1 MLSYF
6 QFEIVRTFSLLW
18 LLRSQQCRQG
28 LKAAPLPMLPTHGGN
43 WTFCYESEGCPG
55 AIAGLSQSDTQ
66 TTPFKNRTSAS
77 TGLPI
82 LLANSPLLS
91 SPSLSCL
98 HLYKHSVCR
107 SYHST
112 DFGINRKATL
122 TSCHWCWEKTL
133 IYLNFLQDRYFQSSI
148 VKGKL
153 QLYTEPKITR

>member
-28 LKAAPLPMLPTHGGN
+28 FKAAPLPMLPTHGGN
-43 WTFCYESEGCPG
+43 WTFCYVRAVQVPLLGYPKVTLRPHHSKMEH
-55 AIAGLSQSDTQ
+55 
-66 TTPFKNRTSAS
+66 
-77 TGLPI
+77 LP
-82 LLANSPLLS
+82 LLAY
-91 SPSLSCL
+91 LSCL
-98 HLYKHSVCR
+98 QIPPCWVHHPSVVFISIQHSVWR
-107 SYHST
+107 SYPYT